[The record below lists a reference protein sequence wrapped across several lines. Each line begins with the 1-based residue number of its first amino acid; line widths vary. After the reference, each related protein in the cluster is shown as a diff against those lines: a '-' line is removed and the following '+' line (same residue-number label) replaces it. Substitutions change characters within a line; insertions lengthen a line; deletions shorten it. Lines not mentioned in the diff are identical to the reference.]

1 MNCSQARDEMLVA
14 ELAALRGSGA
24 LGVHLESCASCR
36 RLANA
41 ILGDSERLAG
51 VIGSR
56 RPRRVTG
63 KRIAL
68 AAAVPIAAG
77 IIVAFAVT
85 AKRPDVVPIA
95 RTSTLPVAKHVSL
108 TVAPGQ
114 TAAVLKT
121 ADPTVTVI
129 WLSPGGGQ

>member
-14 ELAALRGSGA
+14 ELAELEGGGA
-24 LGVHLESCASCR
+24 LGVHLERCASCR
-36 RLANA
+36 RLADA
-41 ILGDSERLAG
+41 VLSDSRRLAD
-51 VIGSR
+51 VVVAR
-56 RPRRVTG
+56 RPRGVSRT
-63 KRIAL
+63 RIAVV
-68 AAAVPIAAG
+68 AALPIAAG
-77 IIVAFAVT
+77 IVIAFAVS
-85 AKRPDVVPIA
+85 AKRPDVVPPK
-95 RTSTLPVAKHVSL
+95 RMSTLPVAKHVSL